1 MRKKGYRIA
10 IVDGASARALQ
21 AGLAAK
27 GAVPRFVGVRLGTVQ
42 STGGNEIEVD
52 VTFETM
58 PAVLFDGL
66 VAPGGHEDARNL
78 AKMGQAVEF
87 IREQHRH
94 CKPILALGIGK
105 DLIVSAAVKL
115 ILPSG
120 ELDPGVLAFQDEGI
134 DDVMPQLLRPSLRT
148 ATTSVK

>member
-1 MRKKGYRIA
+1 MARGGDVA
-10 IVDGASARALQ
+10 GARCGRADT
-21 AGLAAK
+21 GAK

-42 STGGNEIEVD
+42 STDGNEIEVD

-78 AKMGQAVEF
+78 AKVGQAVEF
-87 IREQHRH
+87 IREQYRH

-105 DLIVSAAVKL
+105 DLIESAGVKL

-120 ELDPGVLAFQDEGI
+120 ELDPGVLAFQDEAV
-134 DDVMPQLLRPSLRT
+134 DDVLPQFIEAIAAHRHYERETDPPS
-148 ATTSVK
+148 V